1 MSIVSNFVKYKIFGA
16 LSLFLGIEFL
26 ITKNTKELALLQR
39 FVWVVII
46 LVLALIQLYGNFIL
60 MWIEPTEPKEIKN
73 KKKNEN
79 EPLINEE
86 FPVTKLVVKEMK
98 KLNSE
103 LKAIK
108 NNEDDKKKIL
118 FFDFRNEIN
127 EMKNN
132 LEVENII

>member
-1 MSIVSNFVKYKIFGA
+1 MSIVYNLIKYKIFGA
-16 LSLFLGIEFL
+16 LSVFLVIEYL
-26 ITKNTKELALLQR
+26 ILNNTKELALLQR
-39 FVWVVII
+39 FVWVIII
-46 LVLALIQLYGNFIL
+46 LVLALIQLYGNFIQ

>member
-1 MSIVSNFVKYKIFGA
+1 MSIVYNLIKYKIFGA
-16 LSLFLGIEFL
+16 LSVFLVIEYL
-26 ITKNTKELALLQR
+26 ILNNTKELALLQR
-39 FVWVVII
+39 FVWVIII

-60 MWIEPTEPKEIKN
+60 MWIEPTKPKEIKN
-73 KKKNEN
+73 KNENEN
-79 EPLINEE
+79 EPLISEE

-108 NNEDDKKKIL
+108 DNEDDKKKIL

>member
-1 MSIVSNFVKYKIFGA
+1 MMSIVYNLIKYKIFGA
-16 LSLFLGIEFL
+16 LSVFLVIVYL
-26 ITKNTKELALLQR
+26 IINNTKELALLQR
-39 FVWVVII
+39 FVWVIII

-108 NNEDDKKKIL
+108 HI
-118 FFDFRNEIN
+118 
-127 EMKNN
+127 
-132 LEVENII
+132 

>member
-1 MSIVSNFVKYKIFGA
+1 MSIVYNLIKYKIFGA
-16 LSLFLGIEFL
+16 LSVFLVIEYL
-26 ITKNTKELALLQR
+26 ILNNTKELALLQR
-39 FVWVVII
+39 FVWVIII

-108 NNEDDKKKIL
+108 NNEDDKKKLLI
-118 FFDFRNEIN
+118 FDFRNEIN
-127 EMKNN
+127 EMKNK
-132 LEVENII
+132 II

>member
-1 MSIVSNFVKYKIFGA
+1 
-16 LSLFLGIEFL
+16 
-26 ITKNTKELALLQR
+26 
-39 FVWVVII
+39 
-46 LVLALIQLYGNFIL
+46 
-60 MWIEPTEPKEIKN
+60 
-73 KKKNEN
+73 
-79 EPLINEE
+79 
-86 FPVTKLVVKEMK
+86 MK

>member
-1 MSIVSNFVKYKIFGA
+1 
-16 LSLFLGIEFL
+16 
-26 ITKNTKELALLQR
+26 
-39 FVWVVII
+39 
-46 LVLALIQLYGNFIL
+46 

-108 NNEDDKKKIL
+108 NNEGDKKKIL

>member
-16 LSLFLGIEFL
+16 LSVFLVIVYL
-26 ITKNTKELALLQR
+26 IINNIKELALLQR
-39 FVWVVII
+39 FVWVIII

-73 KKKNEN
+73 KNKNEN
-79 EPLINEE
+79 EPLISEE
-86 FPVTKLVVKEMK
+86 FPITKLVVKEMK

-108 NNEDDKKKIL
+108 NNEGDKKKLLI
-118 FFDFRNEIN
+118 FDFRNEIN
-127 EMKNN
+127 EMKNK
-132 LEVENII
+132 II

>member
-1 MSIVSNFVKYKIFGA
+1 MSIIYNLVKYKIFGA
-16 LSLFLGIEFL
+16 LSLFLGSLYL
-26 ITKNTKELALLQR
+26 IINSSNELTKLQNYL
-39 FVWVVII
+39 WAIII

-79 EPLINEE
+79 EPLISEE
-86 FPVTKLVVKEMK
+86 FPITKLVVKEMK

>member
-1 MSIVSNFVKYKIFGA
+1 MSIVYNLIKYKIFGA
-16 LSLFLGIEFL
+16 LSVFLVIVYL
-26 ITKNTKELALLQR
+26 ILNNTKKLALLPR
-39 FVWVVII
+39 FVWVIII

-86 FPVTKLVVKEMK
+86 FPVTKLVIKEMK

-108 NNEDDKKKIL
+108 NNEGDKKKLLI
-118 FFDFRNEIN
+118 FDFRNEIN
-127 EMKNN
+127 EMKNK
-132 LEVENII
+132 II

>member
-1 MSIVSNFVKYKIFGA
+1 MSIVYNIIKYKIFGA
-16 LSLFLGIEFL
+16 LSVFLVIVYL
-26 ITKNTKELALLQR
+26 ILNNTKELALLQR
-39 FVWVVII
+39 FVWVIII

-79 EPLINEE
+79 EPLISEE
-86 FPVTKLVVKEMK
+86 FPITKLVVKEMK

-108 NNEDDKKKIL
+108 NNEGDKKKLLI
-118 FFDFRNEIN
+118 FDFRNEIN
-127 EMKNN
+127 EMKNKIN
-132 LEVENII
+132 